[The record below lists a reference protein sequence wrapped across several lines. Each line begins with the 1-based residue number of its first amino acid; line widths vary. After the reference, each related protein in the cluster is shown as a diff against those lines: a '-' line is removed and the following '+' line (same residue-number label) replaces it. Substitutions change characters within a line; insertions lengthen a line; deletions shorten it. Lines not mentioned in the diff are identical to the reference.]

1 MERITS
7 SHNPLVQH
15 MRKLQTSR
23 AYRESCGEFVADGW
37 KLLEEALKWYPEVT
51 AVLTSEPERCP
62 ALPSSARLVEVP
74 ASLMQSVSSMR
85 TPQGVL
91 FSLRLPQEGALRV
104 QPGMLLL
111 DRIQDPGNLGTILRT
126 ADAFDLPVLLTNGCA
141 DPFSERRCA
150 PPWARCSAA
159 RRRAHRWRTSSVSAM
174 PPGSPLRRRRCP
186 TRRAIC
192 ARSI

>member
-126 ADAFDLPVLLTNGCA
+126 ADAAPIRFPK
-141 DPFSERRCA
+141 RRCA
-150 PPWARCSAA
+150 PPWARCSAV

>member
-15 MRKLQTSR
+15 MRKLQTSARLSRELRRIRGRRLEASGGGTQVVSRGDGRSDER
-23 AYRESCGEFVADGW
+23 AG
-37 KLLEEALKWYPEVT
+37 AL
-51 AVLTSEPERCP
+51 P
-62 ALPSSARLVEVP
+62 ALPASARLVEVP

-141 DPFSERRCA
+141 DPFS
-150 PPWARCSAA
+150 
-159 RRRAHRWRTSSVSAM
+159 
-174 PPGSPLRRRRCP
+174 
-186 TRRAIC
+186 
-192 ARSI
+192 

>member
-1 MERITS
+1 
-7 SHNPLVQH
+7 
-15 MRKLQTSR
+15 
-23 AYRESCGEFVADGW
+23 
-37 KLLEEALKWYPEVT
+37 
-51 AVLTSEPERCP
+51 
-62 ALPSSARLVEVP
+62 
-74 ASLMQSVSSMR
+74 MQSVSSMR

-141 DPFSERRCA
+141 DPFSEKTV
-150 PPWARCSAA
+150 
-159 RRRAHRWRTSSVSAM
+159 RASMGM